1 MDSIVALVAAS
12 FTIICALC
20 GSVWWMSA
28 LYSRV
33 RSIHERVDEFVLD
46 HKDSQTRLWNKVEE
60 IDGQLDGLNIRLT
73 TIETRLE

>member
-1 MDSIVALVAAS
+1 MDSIVGLIAAV
-12 FTIICALC
+12 FTIICSLC
-20 GSVWWMSA
+20 GAVWWMSA

-60 IDGQLDGLNIRLT
+60 IDDRLDGLNIRLT

>member
-33 RSIHERVDEFVLD
+33 RSIHERVDEFVSD

-60 IDGQLDGLNIRLT
+60 IDGQLDNLNIRLT

>member
-1 MDSIVALVAAS
+1 MDSIVAFVAAS
-12 FTIICALC
+12 LTVIGALC
-20 GSVWWMSA
+20 GGVWWMSA

-33 RSIHERVDEFVLD
+33 RSIHERVDEFVMD

-60 IDGQLDGLNIRLT
+60 IDSQLDSFNIRLT